1 MSTVHVQITI
11 DAAPQVVWD
20 TVMDPNRLGDWVTI
34 HRSVTVRSDDAVSE
48 GARMDQVLHVMGVSF
63 KVHWT
68 LESVR
73 APRQAEWHGRGP
85 AMSRAVIRY
94 GLTANDDG
102 STEFDYVNEFHPPG
116 GPLGSVASKVV
127 VGHISERE
135 AHDSLT
141 RLKQLVEGPTSEAGC

>member
-11 DAAPQVVWD
+11 DAEPQVVWD

-34 HRSVTVRSDDAVSE
+34 HRSVSVKSGDAATE

-73 APRQAEWHGRGP
+73 APKRAEWEGRGP

-94 GLTANDDG
+94 GLTANPDG
-102 STEFDYVNEFHPPG
+102 STNFDYVNEFHPPG

-135 AHDSLT
+135 ARDSLT
-141 RLKQLVEGPTSEAGC
+141 RLKKLVEGSSSKARG